1 MTNIQ
6 FEVASA
12 EQTRD
17 LGERVGSLLC
27 GGDVLLLIGDLGAG
41 KTTFVQGL
49 ARGLGV
55 VGNVTSPTYIIA
67 RVHESRGDG
76 PALIHADAYR
86 VSDELDLETIDLDAT
101 VEDSVTVVEWGRGRA
116 EALQDERLEIEFDFE
131 GGSDEAFDAIDEPR
145 VIRLKPIGENWVAR
159 LKEVDIA

>member
-1 MTNIQ
+1 MTVTQ
-6 FEVASA
+6 FEVTTAD
-12 EQTRD
+12 QTRD
-17 LGERVGSLLC
+17 LGERIGSLLG

-67 RVHESRGDG
+67 RVHESLGDG

-86 VSDELDLETIDLDAT
+86 VNDELDLETIDLDAT

-116 EALQDERLEIEFDFE
+116 EALQNERLEIEFDFE
-131 GGSDEAFDAIDEPR
+131 ERSDGAFDATDEPR
-145 VIRLKPIGENWVAR
+145 LIRLNAVGERWVAR
-159 LKEVDIA
+159 LKEAGIA

>member
-1 MTNIQ
+1 MTNAQ
-6 FEVASA
+6 FEVTTAD
-12 EQTRD
+12 QTRD
-17 LGERVGSLLC
+17 LGVRIGSLLS

-67 RVHESRGDG
+67 RVHESLGDG

-86 VSDELDLETIDLDAT
+86 VNDELDLETIDLDAT

-116 EALQDERLEIEFDFE
+116 EALQDERLEIEFNFE
-131 GGSDEAFDAIDEPR
+131 ERSDEALDATDEPR
-145 VIRLKPIGENWVAR
+145 LIRLNALGERWAAR
-159 LKEVDIA
+159 LKEAGIA